1 MIHFISWVELFLGEV
16 IIAGDKTPYR
26 GSSSLMI
33 CFPYEYDW
41 SHRHPKAAGF
51 GEVGLP
57 GHFIT
62 LGTQSEDCNG
72 RDFFSSKPLSS

>member
-16 IIAGDKTPYR
+16 IIAGDNTPYIE
-26 GSSSLMI
+26 GVLSLMI

-72 RDFFSSKPLSS
+72 RDFSKSLSS